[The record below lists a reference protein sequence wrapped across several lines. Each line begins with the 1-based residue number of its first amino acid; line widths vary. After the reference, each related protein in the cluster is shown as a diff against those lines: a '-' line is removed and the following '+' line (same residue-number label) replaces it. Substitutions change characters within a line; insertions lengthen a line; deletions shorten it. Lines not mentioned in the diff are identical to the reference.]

1 MGKYNLRKMNEQ
13 EACALFWDEA
23 RSDYV
28 FPSAEAMNRFASES
42 KNKEPAACLGKK
54 PAAGID
60 FNGPTKNRT
69 WDPTM
74 SM

>member
-23 RSDYV
+23 RQDYD
-28 FPSAEAMNRFASES
+28 FPSSEAMNRFASES

-54 PAAGID
+54 PAAGPENCE
-60 FNGPTKNRT
+60 FSGSFKT
-69 WDPTM
+69 
-74 SM
+74 SMF